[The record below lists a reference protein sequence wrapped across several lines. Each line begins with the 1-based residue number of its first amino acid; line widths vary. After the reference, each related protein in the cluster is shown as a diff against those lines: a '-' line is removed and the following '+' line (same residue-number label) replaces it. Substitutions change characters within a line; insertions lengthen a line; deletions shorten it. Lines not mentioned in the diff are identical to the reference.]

1 MSQGRTQP
9 LRLGAAQGL
18 ALIALAGLPTMAI
31 VSLVPN
37 LPQLFRQFG
46 GVPQASLWVP
56 MVLTLPSLCIALL
69 SPLAGW
75 CADRWGRRPVLL
87 LSLLLFAGIGVLPF
101 WMNALPAVLL
111 TRLAV
116 GLAEAGILTCQNA
129 LLGDYFQGSERQRWL
144 GWQSILSP
152 VLAASMVLAGGWL
165 GSIGWQWPF
174 LLYLLG
180 VPVLLWALW
189 CLPEPPRG
197 APSAPAAATGGA
209 GGTADHAF
217 PWRAGLPVMAV
228 TVSASVL
235 YFVQAVQLGRAFGEQ
250 GIASPAEIG
259 VYVTLASLG
268 VMLGGWVFTRLPPL
282 GLPRMLALILLC
294 YAVGWAGMGLAST
307 PQWALVASWVAQ
319 FGNGLAIPA
328 LIGWSLGRFGLAQ
341 RGRGMGLWGSA
352 FFAGTFLSPP
362 LVAVAVD
369 LAGGAFLRGL
379 VLLAGLCLL
388 LALPLGLMRARPGP
402 GGQPLAPRHPA
413 A

>member
-1 MSQGRTQP
+1 MIQVRPQP
-9 LRLGAAQGL
+9 ARLGAVQGL

-46 GVPQASLWVP
+46 GLPQAALWVP

-69 SPLAGW
+69 SPVAGW

-87 LSLLLFAGIGVLPF
+87 VSLLLFTVVGVLPF
-101 WMNALPAVLL
+101 WMAALPAVLL

-116 GLAEAGILTCQNA
+116 GIAEAGILTCQNA
-129 LLGDYFQGSERQRWL
+129 LLGDYFQGSDRQRWL

-180 VPVLLWALW
+180 APVLLWAYW
-189 CLPEPPRG
+189 GLPEPKRTDRG
-197 APSAPAAATGGA
+197 AAPPTGSAAGA
-209 GGTADHAF
+209 RADAF
-217 PWRAGLPVMAV
+217 PWRAGWPVMAV
-228 TVSASVL
+228 TVAASVL
-235 YFVQAVQLGRAFGEQ
+235 YFVQAVQLGRVFGEQ
-250 GIASPAEIG
+250 GVGSPAEIG

-268 VMLGGWVFTRLPPL
+268 VMLGGWVFTRLPPM
-282 GLPRMLALILLC
+282 GLPRMLSLILLC
-294 YAVGWAGMGLAST
+294 YAVGWAGMGMARSPELV
-307 PQWALVASWVAQ
+307 LVASWAAQ

-328 LIGWSLGRFGLAQ
+328 LIGWSLSRFDLAQ

-362 LVAVAVD
+362 LVALATD
-369 LAGGAFLRGL
+369 LAGGAFLKAL
-379 VLLAGLCLL
+379 VLLAGVCLVL
-388 LALPLGLMRARPGP
+388 AVPLALVRGGRPAGVADTPAVRA
-402 GGQPLAPRHPA
+402 
-413 A
+413 

>member
-1 MSQGRTQP
+1 MTSP
-9 LRLGAAQGL
+9 LPPAASPARHGAVQGL

-46 GVPQASLWVP
+46 GVPQAALWVP

-87 LSLLLFAGIGVLPF
+87 VSLLLFAGIGVLPF
-101 WMNALPAVLL
+101 WMDALPAVLL

-116 GLAEAGILTCQNA
+116 GVAEAGILTCQNA
-129 LLGDYFQGSERQRWL
+129 LLGDYFQGPERQRWL

-189 CLPEPPRG
+189 GLPEPQRATAG
-197 APSAPAAATGGA
+197 NTAGNAAPAGS
-209 GGTADHAF
+209 DAF

-228 TVSASVL
+228 TVAASVL

-250 GIASPAEIG
+250 GITSPADIG

-282 GLPRMLALILLC
+282 GLPRLLALILLC

-307 PQWALVASWVAQ
+307 PQLALVASWVAQ
-319 FGNGLAIPA
+319 FGNGLAIPG
-328 LIGWSLGRFGLAQ
+328 LIGWSLGRFSLAQ
-341 RGRGMGLWGSA
+341 RGRGMGMWGSA

-362 LVAVAVD
+362 LVAMATH
-369 LAGGAFLRGL
+369 LAGGAFLKAL

-388 LALPLGLMRARPGP
+388 LAIPLALMRGR
-402 GGQPLAPRHPA
+402 GQPLAAPAPA
-413 A
+413 ARH